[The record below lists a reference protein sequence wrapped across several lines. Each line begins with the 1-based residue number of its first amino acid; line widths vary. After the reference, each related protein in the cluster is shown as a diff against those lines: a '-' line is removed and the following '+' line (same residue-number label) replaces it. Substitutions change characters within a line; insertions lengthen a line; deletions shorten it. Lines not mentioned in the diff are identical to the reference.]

1 MIRNLNNM
9 SKNKKILLA
18 ILMLVFIFGNVFF
31 GLRYYFANQALK
43 TAREQIKEQNLN
55 EKILNFSIMF
65 VDKVLKTKGEV
76 SFEDRL
82 KLENAVRDIN
92 NQEILDQW
100 VKFTQSK
107 TEGDAQIEVRN
118 LIGLLLKNIRQ

>member
-1 MIRNLNNM
+1 MN
-9 SKNKKILLA
+9 KNKKILLA
-18 ILMLVFIFGNVFF
+18 ILVLVFISGNIFF
-31 GLRYYFANQALK
+31 GLKYYFADQALK

-55 EKILNFSIMF
+55 EKILDFSIMF

-100 VKFTQSK
+100 VKFTQSE
-107 TEGDAQIEVRN
+107 TESEAQAEVRN
-118 LIGLLLKNIRQ
+118 LIELLLKKIRR

>member
-1 MIRNLNNM
+1 MG
-9 SKNKKILLA
+9 KNKKILLA

-31 GLRYYFANQALK
+31 GLKYYFANQALK

-55 EKILNFSIMF
+55 GKILNFSIMF
-65 VDKVLKTKGEV
+65 VDKVLKAKGEV

-82 KLENAVRDIN
+82 ELENTVRDLN

-107 TEGDAQIEVRN
+107 TESDAQTEVRN
-118 LIGLLLKNIRQ
+118 LIEMLVKKIRQ